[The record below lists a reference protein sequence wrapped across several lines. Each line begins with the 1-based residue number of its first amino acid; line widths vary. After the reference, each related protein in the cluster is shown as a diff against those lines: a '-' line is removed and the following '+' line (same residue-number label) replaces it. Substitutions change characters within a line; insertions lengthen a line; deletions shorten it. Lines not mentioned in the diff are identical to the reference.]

1 MKQIFKSFLI
11 IINLKALFVI
21 GLAITCTV
29 LCLHYD
35 LKADLPLAMI
45 ISMAVVFPIVF
56 SISGA
61 YSRREAALRDYSSL
75 KAHSRSLY
83 MAARDWFDEESP
95 EHMEQCKVIMQDL
108 FSAMRH
114 YFSSPVSEAKE
125 NEKKVYHQFSVL
137 SKYINEMRKRN
148 LAVGEVSRVNQYLS
162 KMMDPFENLK
172 HVYQYRTPITLRGY
186 SKLFIFITPIIFG
199 PYFAHIGKD
208 HPLWLALI
216 TPFIFSMVLV
226 ALDNIQD
233 HLENPFDQIGEDDI
247 KINAEKLVENYNA

>member
-11 IINLKALFVI
+11 IINIKALFVI
-21 GLAITCTV
+21 GLSIACTII
-29 LCLHYD
+29 CLHYEV
-35 LKADLPLAMI
+35 KADLPLAVI

-56 SISGA
+56 SIGGA
-61 YSRREAALRDYSSL
+61 YTRRETALRDYSNL
-75 KAHSRSLY
+75 KGHSRSIYL
-83 MAARDWFDEESP
+83 AARDWFEKESP
-95 EHMEQCKVIMQDL
+95 EHTTECKKIIKDL
-108 FSAMRH
+108 FTAMRT
-114 YFSSPVSEAKE
+114 YFGSPKSQALI
-125 NEKKVYHQFSVL
+125 NEKQVYHNFSKL
-137 SKYINEMRKRN
+137 SKYINEMRQRG
-148 LAVGEVSRVNQYLS
+148 LPAGEMSRVNQYIS
-162 KMMDPFENLK
+162 KMMEAFENLK

-247 KINAEKLVENYNA
+247 KINPEKLVENFDA